1 MWNHETKKVRYSQ
14 INLFFLFCR
23 MTKYGELC
31 GRKNIHNFIMKN
43 RLSSCFVLAFAGVLS
58 VSAQVLS
65 LDSCRA
71 LALRNNKE
79 LQMSSLKQEAALW
92 QHKSVRTNYLPKI
105 SAVGTYQRT
114 SKEVSLLNKNQKQAL
129 SHMGSNVAG
138 AIGEGVQRGA
148 ADFQQRLANLPS
160 SPEFQALMKDPQIQA
175 ILAQNPQLAQMLAN
189 PSLFQQMAAP
199 YLAQASTAFNGM
211 LTSMA
216 QLVDGAGQSIVDAF
230 RTDTR
235 NMTGAAVLLTQP
247 LYMGGKI
254 RAYDRITTLAQE
266 AAGEQH
272 TMEEQDLLVSVD
284 EAYWRIVA
292 LQSKKK
298 LAESFLTTVKKLD
311 GDVDKLI
318 AEGMA
323 TKADGLS
330 VKVKVNE
337 AEVAMIQ
344 VDNGLALS
352 RMALAQICGLPMDA
366 NFTLEDET
374 EEVTAD
380 GARQMSLSLQ
390 PNADRDHAVETALAH
405 RAEIRALDIAAQV
418 KREEVK
424 VARSEYMPNLALTA
438 GYLVSNPNVFNGFE
452 KKFNG
457 MWSAGVVLK
466 VPILTWGDRVYKV
479 RQAKAEA
486 AMAET
491 RVEEVREKITL
502 QVNQNQQK
510 MQEAQRRLATA
521 LRSQEQADEN
531 LRMANLGMREGVIP
545 VSNVLQAQTAW
556 LSAHSTLVEAE
567 IDVRLAD
574 LYLMRALGTLS
585 R

>member
-1 MWNHETKKVRYSQ
+1 
-14 INLFFLFCR
+14 
-23 MTKYGELC
+23 
-31 GRKNIHNFIMKN
+31 
-43 RLSSCFVLAFAGVLS
+43 
-58 VSAQVLS
+58 
-65 LDSCRA
+65 

-79 LQMSSLKQEAALW
+79 LKMSALKQEAAYW

-114 SKEVSLLNKNQKQAL
+114 SKEMSLLNKEQKQAISNMGTTL
-129 SHMGSNVAG
+129 SG
-138 AIGEGVQRGA
+138 AVGQGMQQGMA
-148 ADFQQRLANLPS
+148 AFHQQLANLPS
-160 SPEFQALMKDPQIQA
+160 SPEFQAL
-175 ILAQNPQLAQMLAN
+175 LQNPEFQAVMAENPHLVSLLAN
-189 PSLFQQMAAP
+189 PTLLQQMAAP
-199 YLAQASTAFNGM
+199 FLSQASTAFNGM

-216 QLVDGAGQSIVDAF
+216 QMVNGAGQSIVDAF

-235 NMTGAAVLLTQP
+235 NMMGTAVLLTQP

-254 RAYDRITTLAQE
+254 RAYDRITRLAQD
-266 AAGEQH
+266 AAEHQH

-292 LQSKKK
+292 LQSKKN
-298 LAESFLTTVKKLD
+298 LAQSFCETVKKLD

-352 RMALAQICGLPMDA
+352 RMALAQLCGLPLDA
-366 NFTLEDET
+366 SFTLEDEQG
-374 EEVTAD
+374 ELTAE
-380 GARQMSLSLQ
+380 GAANMAVSLQ
-390 PNADRDHAVETALAH
+390 PNADKPYAVETALTH
-405 RAEIRALDIAAQV
+405 RAELKALDIAAQV

-438 GYLVSNPNVFNGFE
+438 GYLVSNPSVFNGFE

-466 VPILTWGDRVYKV
+466 VPILTWGDRIYKV

-491 RVEEVREKITL
+491 RLDEVREKISL

-510 MQEAQRRLATA
+510 MQEAQQRLSTA
-521 LRSQEQADEN
+521 LRSQEQANEN
-531 LRMANLGMREGVIP
+531 LRIAQLGLREGVIP

-556 LSAHSTLVEAE
+556 LAAHSTLVDAA

-574 LYLMRALGTLS
+574 LYLLRALGTLNY
-585 R
+585 

>member
-1 MWNHETKKVRYSQ
+1 
-14 INLFFLFCR
+14 
-23 MTKYGELC
+23 MTL
-31 GRKNIHNFIMKN
+31 
-43 RLSSCFVLAFAGVLS
+43 
-58 VSAQVLS
+58 
-65 LDSCRA
+65 
-71 LALRNNKE
+71 
-79 LQMSSLKQEAALW
+79 
-92 QHKSVRTNYLPKI
+92 LPP
-105 SAVGTYQRT
+105 
-114 SKEVSLLNKNQKQAL
+114 QKGQ
-129 SHMGSNVAG
+129 G
-138 AIGEGVQRGA
+138 

-235 NMTGAAVLLTQP
+235 NMTGAAVMLTQP

-292 LQSKKK
+292 LQSKKR

-374 EEVTAD
+374 EEITAD
-380 GARQMSLSLQ
+380 GARQVSLSLQ

>member
-1 MWNHETKKVRYSQ
+1 MY
-14 INLFFLFCR
+14 
-23 MTKYGELC
+23 MTKRILV
-31 GRKNIHNFIMKN
+31 
-43 RLSSCFVLAFAGVLS
+43 CFAVALVGVAT
-58 VSAQVLS
+58 VSAQVLT

-71 LALRNNKE
+71 LALNNNKE
-79 LQMSSLKQEAALW
+79 LQMSQLKRDAAYW
-92 QHKSVRTNYLPKI
+92 QHKSVQTNYLPKI

-114 SKEVSLLNKNQKQAL
+114 SKEVSLLNKHQKQVL
-129 SHMGSNVAG
+129 SHAGSTMAG
-138 AIGEGVQRGA
+138 AIGEGVQQGA
-148 ADFQQRLANLPS
+148 AAFQQHLANLPS
-160 SPEFQALMKDPQIQA
+160 SPEFQALMRDPQIQA

-189 PSLFQQMAAP
+189 PSLLQQLAAP

-216 QLVDGAGQSIVDAF
+216 QMVDGAGQSIVDAF

-235 NMTGAAVLLTQP
+235 NMTGAAVMLTQP

-254 RAYDRITTLAQE
+254 RAYDRITRLAQE
-266 AAGEQH
+266 AAGEQY
-272 TMEEQDLLVSVD
+272 TMQEQDLLVSVD

-374 EEVTAD
+374 EDVSAD
-380 GARQMSLSLQ
+380 GALQMSISLQ
-390 PNADRDHAVETALAH
+390 PNADRDFAVETALAH

-466 VPILTWGDRVYKV
+466 VPIVTWGDRIYKV

-491 RVEEVREKITL
+491 RVDEVREKITL
-502 QVNQNQQK
+502 QVNQNKQK
-510 MQEAQRRLATA
+510 MQEAQRRLSTA

-556 LSAHSTLVEAE
+556 LSAHSTLVEAA

-585 R
+585 K

>member
-1 MWNHETKKVRYSQ
+1 MY
-14 INLFFLFCR
+14 
-23 MTKYGELC
+23 MTKRILV
-31 GRKNIHNFIMKN
+31 
-43 RLSSCFVLAFAGVLS
+43 CFAVALVGVAT
-58 VSAQVLS
+58 VSAQVLT

-71 LALRNNKE
+71 LALNNNKE
-79 LQMSSLKQEAALW
+79 LQMSQLKRDAAYW
-92 QHKSVRTNYLPKI
+92 QHKSVQTNYLPKI

-114 SKEVSLLNKNQKQAL
+114 SKEVSLLNKHQKQVL
-129 SHMGSNVAG
+129 SHAGSTMAG
-138 AIGEGVQRGA
+138 AIGEGVQQGA
-148 ADFQQRLANLPS
+148 AAFQQHLANLLS
-160 SPEFQALMKDPQIQA
+160 SPEFQALMRDPQIQA

-189 PSLFQQMAAP
+189 PSLLQQMAAP

-216 QLVDGAGQSIVDAF
+216 QMVDGAGQSIVDAF

-235 NMTGAAVLLTQP
+235 NMTGAAVMLTQP

-254 RAYDRITTLAQE
+254 RAYDRITRLAQE
-266 AAGEQH
+266 AAGEQY
-272 TMEEQDLLVSVD
+272 TMQEQDLLVSVD
-284 EAYWRIVA
+284 EGYWRIVA

-374 EEVTAD
+374 EDVSAD
-380 GARQMSLSLQ
+380 GALQMSISLQ
-390 PNADRDHAVETALAH
+390 PNADRDFAVETALAH

-466 VPILTWGDRVYKV
+466 VPIVTWGDRIYKV

-491 RVEEVREKITL
+491 RVDEVREKITL
-502 QVNQNQQK
+502 QVNQNKQK
-510 MQEAQRRLATA
+510 MQEAQRRLSTA

-556 LSAHSTLVEAE
+556 LSAHSTLVEAA

-585 R
+585 K

>member
-1 MWNHETKKVRYSQ
+1 MYMKRRFY
-14 INLFFLFCR
+14 
-23 MTKYGELC
+23 MTW
-31 GRKNIHNFIMKN
+31 
-43 RLSSCFVLAFAGVLS
+43 AFAMMSL
-58 VSAQVLS
+58 AQVVAQPLS

-71 LALRNNKE
+71 LAIKNNKE
-79 LQMSSLKQEAALW
+79 LQMSALNQEAAHW
-92 QHKSVRTNYLPKI
+92 QRKSALTNYLPKI
-105 SAVGTYQRT
+105 SAIGTYQRT
-114 SKEVSLLNKNQKQAL
+114 SKEVSLLNSDQKQKL
-129 SHMGSNVAG
+129 SHMGTALSTAVG
-138 AIGEGVQRGA
+138 QGVQQGFA
-148 ADFQQRLANLPS
+148 SFQQGLANLPS
-160 SPEFQALMKDPQIQA
+160 SPEFQALLQNPEVVA
-175 ILAQNPQLAQMLAN
+175 ILQQNPTLVQLMAN
-189 PSLFQQMAAP
+189 PSLVQQMTAP
-199 YLAQASTAFNGM
+199 ILQNASTAFNSM

-216 QLVDGAGQSIVDAF
+216 TMVDGAGQSIVDAF

-235 NMTGAAVLLTQP
+235 NMTGAAVMLTQP

-254 RAYDRITTLAQE
+254 RAYDRITRLAEE
-266 AAGEQH
+266 AAGAQH

-298 LAESFLTTVKKLD
+298 LAESFLETVKKLD
-311 GDVDKLI
+311 SDVDKVI

-352 RMALAQICGLPMDA
+352 RMALAQICGLPLDSQ
-366 NFTLEDET
+366 FTLQDE
-374 EEVTAD
+374 ERDLTAD
-380 GARQMSLSLQ
+380 DYTKWID
-390 PNADRDHAVETALAH
+390 PNADMAGAVETALGN
-405 RAEIRALDIAAQV
+405 RSELRALDIAAQV
-418 KREEVK
+418 KREQVK

-438 GYLVSNPNVFNGFE
+438 GYLVSNPSVFNGFE

-457 MWSAGVVLK
+457 MWSVGVLLK
-466 VPILTWGDRVYKV
+466 VPILTWGDRIYKV

-486 AMAET
+486 AIAET
-491 RVEEVREKITL
+491 HAEEVREKITL

-510 MQEAQRRLATA
+510 LQEARQRLATA
-521 LRSQEQADEN
+521 KRSQEQADEN
-531 LRMANLGMREGVIP
+531 LRMATLGMKEGVIP

-567 IDVRLAD
+567 IDTRLAH
-574 LYLMRALGTLS
+574 LYMLRALGTLH
-585 R
+585 

>member
-1 MWNHETKKVRYSQ
+1 
-14 INLFFLFCR
+14 
-23 MTKYGELC
+23 MTKRILV
-31 GRKNIHNFIMKN
+31 
-43 RLSSCFVLAFAGVLS
+43 CFAVALVGVAT
-58 VSAQVLS
+58 VSAQVLT

-71 LALRNNKE
+71 LALNNNKE
-79 LQMSSLKQEAALW
+79 LQMSQLKRDAAYW
-92 QHKSVRTNYLPKI
+92 QHKSVQTNYLPKI

-114 SKEVSLLNKNQKQAL
+114 SKEVSLLNKHQKQVL
-129 SHMGSNVAG
+129 SHAGSTMAG
-138 AIGEGVQRGA
+138 AIGEGVQQGA
-148 ADFQQRLANLPS
+148 AAFQQHLANLPS
-160 SPEFQALMKDPQIQA
+160 SPEFQALMRDPQIQA

-189 PSLFQQMAAP
+189 PSLLQQMAAP

-216 QLVDGAGQSIVDAF
+216 QMVDGAGQSIVDAF

-235 NMTGAAVLLTQP
+235 NMTGAAVMLTQP

-254 RAYDRITTLAQE
+254 RAYDRITRLAQE
-266 AAGEQH
+266 AAGEQY
-272 TMEEQDLLVSVD
+272 TMQEQDLLVSVD

-374 EEVTAD
+374 EDVSAD
-380 GARQMSLSLQ
+380 GALQMSISLQ
-390 PNADRDHAVETALAH
+390 PNADRDFAVETALAH

-466 VPILTWGDRVYKV
+466 VPIVTWGDRIYKV

-491 RVEEVREKITL
+491 RVDEVREKITL
-502 QVNQNQQK
+502 QVNQNKQK
-510 MQEAQRRLATA
+510 MQEAQRRLSTA

-556 LSAHSTLVEAE
+556 LSAHSTLVEAA

-585 R
+585 K

>member
-1 MWNHETKKVRYSQ
+1 MMALTVWTV
-14 INLFFLFCR
+14 
-23 MTKYGELC
+23 T
-31 GRKNIHNFIMKN
+31 
-43 RLSSCFVLAFAGVLS
+43 VTA
-58 VSAQVLS
+58 SAQRVLT
-65 LDSCRA
+65 LEECRE
-71 LALRNNKE
+71 LAIKNNKE
-79 LQMSSLKQEAALW
+79 LQMSALKQEAAHW
-92 QHKSVRTNYLPKI
+92 QHKSVMTNYLPKI

-114 SKEVSLLNKNQKQAL
+114 SKEVSLLNNDQKDAL
-129 SHMGSNVAG
+129 SHAG
-138 AIGEGVQRGA
+138 TNMANAINQGIQQGA
-148 ADFQQRLANLPS
+148 ADFQQRLAALPS
-160 SPEFQALMKDPQIQA
+160 SPEFAALMQNPQVQA

-189 PSLFQQMAAP
+189 PTMLQQMAAP
-199 YLAQASTAFNGM
+199 YLEQASTAFNGM

-216 QLVDGAGQSIVDAF
+216 AMVDGAGQSIVDAF

-235 NMTGAAVLLTQP
+235 NMTGAAVMLTQP

-254 RAYDRITTLAQE
+254 RAYDHITRLAEE

-272 TMEEQDLLVSVD
+272 SMEEQDLRVSVD

-292 LQSKKK
+292 LQSKKQ
-298 LAESFLTTVKKLD
+298 LAESFLETVKKLD
-311 GDVDKLI
+311 ADVDKII

-337 AEVAMIQ
+337 AEVAIIQ

-352 RMALAQICGLPMDA
+352 RMALAQICGLPMDEA
-366 NFTLEDET
+366 FTLEDERKPSRPT
-374 EEVTAD
+374 PLPLPVREGSD
-380 GARQMSLSLQ
+380 MSLTGSNPLSSQ
-390 PNADRDHAVETALAH
+390 IVTTPLPHREGQGGGSGSAVSIALAH
-405 RAEIRALDIAAQV
+405 RSELRALDIAARV
-418 KREEVK
+418 KDEEVK
-424 VARSEYMPNLALTA
+424 VARAEYMPNLALTA

-457 MWSAGVVLK
+457 MWNVGVVLK
-466 VPILTWGDRVYKV
+466 VPILTWGDRTYKV

-486 AMAET
+486 AMART
-491 RVEEVREKITL
+491 RLDEVREKITL

-510 MQEAQRRLATA
+510 LQEARQRLATA

-531 LRMANLGMREGVIP
+531 LRIANLGMKEGVIP

-567 IDVRLAD
+567 IDVKLAD
-574 LYLMRALGTLS
+574 LYLLRALGTLH
-585 R
+585 

>member
-1 MWNHETKKVRYSQ
+1 M
-14 INLFFLFCR
+14 
-23 MTKYGELC
+23 
-31 GRKNIHNFIMKN
+31 N
-43 RLSSCFVLAFAGVLS
+43 RLRSLVLAVALLCATV

-79 LQMSSLKQEAALW
+79 LKMSALKQEAAYW

-114 SKEVSLLNKNQKQAL
+114 SKEMSLLNKEQKQAISNMGTTL
-129 SHMGSNVAG
+129 SG
-138 AIGEGVQRGA
+138 AVGQGMQQGMA
-148 ADFQQRLANLPS
+148 AFHQQLANLPS
-160 SPEFQALMKDPQIQA
+160 SPEFQAL
-175 ILAQNPQLAQMLAN
+175 LQNPEFQAVMAENPHLVSLLAN
-189 PSLFQQMAAP
+189 PTLLQQMAAP
-199 YLAQASTAFNGM
+199 FLSQASTAFNGM

-216 QLVDGAGQSIVDAF
+216 QMVNGAGQSIVDAF

-254 RAYDRITTLAQE
+254 RAYDRITRLAQD
-266 AAGEQH
+266 AAEHQH

-292 LQSKKK
+292 LQSKKN
-298 LAESFLTTVKKLD
+298 LAQSFCETVKKLD

-352 RMALAQICGLPMDA
+352 RMALAQLCGLPLDA
-366 NFTLEDET
+366 SFTLEDEQG
-374 EEVTAD
+374 ELTAE
-380 GARQMSLSLQ
+380 GAANMAVSLQ
-390 PNADRDHAVETALAH
+390 PNADKPYAVETALTH
-405 RAEIRALDIAAQV
+405 RAELKALDIAAQV

-438 GYLVSNPNVFNGFE
+438 GYLVSNPSVFNGFE

-466 VPILTWGDRVYKV
+466 VPILTWGDRIYKV

-491 RVEEVREKITL
+491 RLDEVREKISL

-510 MQEAQRRLATA
+510 MQEAQQRLSTA
-521 LRSQEQADEN
+521 LRSQEQANEN
-531 LRMANLGMREGVIP
+531 LRIAQLGLREGVIP

-556 LSAHSTLVEAE
+556 LAAHSTLVDAA

-574 LYLMRALGTLS
+574 LYLLRALGTLS
-585 R
+585 Y

>member
-1 MWNHETKKVRYSQ
+1 
-14 INLFFLFCR
+14 
-23 MTKYGELC
+23 
-31 GRKNIHNFIMKN
+31 MKQCI
-43 RLSSCFVLAFAGVLS
+43 LW
-58 VSAQVLS
+58 VSAILMSTLVQAAGQPLT

-71 LALRNNKE
+71 LAIQNNKE
-79 LQMSSLKQEAALW
+79 LKISGLKKEAAHW
-92 QHKSVRTNYLPKI
+92 QHKSVLTNYLPKI

-114 SKEVSLLNKNQKQAL
+114 SKEVSLLNKDQKTAL
-129 SHMGSNVAG
+129 SNMGSSMAG
-138 AIGEGVQRGA
+138 AIGQGVQQGA
-148 ADFQQRLANLPS
+148 AAFQQQFANLPN
-160 SPEFQALMKDPQIQA
+160 SPEFAALMQNPQIQA
-175 ILAQNPQLAQMLAN
+175 VLAQNPQLAQMLAN
-189 PSLFQQMAAP
+189 PSMLQQMAAP
-199 YLAQASTAFNGM
+199 FMAQASTAFNGM
-211 LTSMA
+211 LSSMA
-216 QLVDGAGQSIVDAF
+216 QMVDGAGQSIVDAF

-247 LYMGGKI
+247 IYMGGKI
-254 RAYDRITTLAQE
+254 RAYDRITRLAEE

-272 TMEEQDLLVSVD
+272 SMEEQDLLVSVD

-298 LAESFLTTVKKLD
+298 LAESFLETVKKLD
-311 GDVDKLI
+311 NDVEKII

-337 AEVAMIQ
+337 AEVAIIQ
-344 VDNGLALS
+344 VENGLALS
-352 RMALAQICGLPMDA
+352 RMALAQICGLPMDGS
-366 NFTLEDET
+366 FTLEDEDMT
-374 EEVTAD
+374 PTAE
-380 GARQMSLSLQ
+380 GAAQLSLSLL
-390 PNADRDHAVETALAH
+390 PNADQPNAVETALAH
-405 RAEIRALDIAAQV
+405 RAEIRALDIAARV

-424 VARSEYMPNLALTA
+424 VARAEYMPNLALTA

-457 MWSAGVVLK
+457 MWNVGVVLK
-466 VPILTWGDRVYKV
+466 VPILTWGDRIYKV

-486 AMAET
+486 AIAET
-491 RVEEVREKITL
+491 RLDEVREKITL
-502 QVNQNQQK
+502 QVNQNRQK
-510 MQEAQRRLATA
+510 LQEANQRLATA

-531 LRMANLGMREGVIP
+531 LRIANLGMKEGVIP

-556 LSAHSTLVEAE
+556 LSAHSTLVEAQ

-574 LYLMRALGTLS
+574 LYMMRALGTL